1 MRWTACGDSPP
12 TLNPSFKFSKKLV
25 KSRWGAHLWTQSSV
39 LTGVTYRIQTARNQL
54 KRVWLAALTVTAVMT
69 MVLSQPPLVNRASRF
84 LYYLETSRHADGV
97 SGQITLWER
106 VIYSF
111 ILAG

>member
-1 MRWTACGDSPP
+1 MLKRLAQGYLSG
-12 TLNPSFKFSKKLV
+12 L
-25 KSRWGAHLWTQSSV
+25 SSV
-39 LTGVTYRIQTARNQL
+39 LTGVKHRIQTAKQQV
-54 KRVWLAALTVTAVMT
+54 KRVWLAGLTVTAVTT
-69 MVLSQPPLVNRASRF
+69 MVLSQPPLVDRASRF
-84 LYYLETSRHADGV
+84 LYYLETSRNADGV

>member
-1 MRWTACGDSPP
+1 
-12 TLNPSFKFSKKLV
+12 
-25 KSRWGAHLWTQSSV
+25 
-39 LTGVTYRIQTARNQL
+39 
-54 KRVWLAALTVTAVMT
+54 MT

>member
-1 MRWTACGDSPP
+1 M
-12 TLNPSFKFSKKLV
+12 
-25 KSRWGAHLWTQSSV
+25 
-39 LTGVTYRIQTARNQL
+39 
-54 KRVWLAALTVTAVMT
+54 KRVWLAGATVTAVMT
-69 MVLSQPPLVNRASRF
+69 MMLSQAPLADRASRF
-84 LYYLETSRHADGV
+84 LYFLETSRHADGV

>member
-1 MRWTACGDSPP
+1 M
-12 TLNPSFKFSKKLV
+12 K
-25 KSRWGAHLWTQSSV
+25 Q
-39 LTGVTYRIQTARNQL
+39 RIQTVQSQL
-54 KRVWLAALTVTAVMT
+54 KPVWLAGLAVAAVMT
-69 MVLSQPPLVNRASRF
+69 MVLSQPLLVSRAGRF
-84 LYYLETSRHADGV
+84 LYFLETSRHADGV